1 MTYKSIRIASDI
13 LEYAE
18 NRQIEEYFLVEMGDR
33 WVSGDADQIRD
44 ESPEIA
50 SVMEELESR
59 YSHSELDSAFQVLL
73 ECEE

>member
-13 LEYAE
+13 LGYAE

-33 WVSGDADQIRD
+33 WVSGDAEQIRD

-50 SVMEELESR
+50 SVMEELESK
-59 YSHSELDSAFQVLL
+59 YSHSELDAAFQVLL